1 MAGIGFELRRLSRSN
16 SYLGQLRAY
25 FYAGIVGSGPWVLSI
40 LAILVLGFMS
50 LGVIV
55 PAKLISQFQTSV
67 TWLIALSLIYSGG
80 MQLAYTRYVADR
92 LFEHSSGEVLPN
104 LFGIVL
110 ASTLPLFMLSIPLA
124 LWLLPGTSPAFKLL
138 MVVGLSQLNMVW
150 ILTVLLSGLKQYKW
164 LIVIY
169 FLGYGGAVAMGLAM
183 GHGGYGMEG
192 LLLAFV
198 LGQAVI
204 AVGALAL
211 VWREYPPQRLI
222 GFDFLRA
229 GRMKA
234 WLLPTG
240 IFFNAGIW
248 IDKFLFWLWPGT
260 GQTVIGTLHASVIYD
275 TPVFLAYFTL
285 IPGMAVFL
293 LRMEVDFV
301 HAYDQYYEA
310 VREGGALSTIRH
322 HRVEMVVTAREGIY
336 DIIKTQSF
344 TLLGLIAIGPAL
356 LSFFGIP
363 TLYFPLLVIDAVG
376 VSLQLLVMAGLNVL
390 FYLDRLRT
398 AAAMAACMFFTNL
411 GFTYLSL
418 QAGPFFYGYGFA
430 LAMLLTALIMLVVTD
445 RILDRLNY
453 TTFMLR

>member
-1 MAGIGFELRRLSRSN
+1 MAGIGFELRRLSRSD

-40 LAILVLGFMS
+40 LAILVLGVMS
-50 LGVIV
+50 LGVVV
-55 PAKLISQFQTSV
+55 PAQLISQFQTSV

-80 MQLAYTRYVADR
+80 VQLLYTRYVADR
-92 LFEHSSGEVLPN
+92 LFEHRSEEVLPN

-110 ASTLPLFMLSIPLA
+110 LTTLPLFLLSIPLA
-124 LWLLPGTSPAFKLL
+124 LWLLPGTTPAYRLL
-138 MVVGLSQLNMVW
+138 MVVALSQLNMVW

-164 LIVIY
+164 LLVLY
-169 FLGYGGAVAMGLAM
+169 FLGYGGAVALGLAL
-183 GHGGYGMEG
+183 GRAGLGMEG

-204 AVGALAL
+204 AVGSLAL

-222 GFDFLRA
+222 GFDFLRR
-229 GRMKA
+229 GRLKL

-240 IFFNAGIW
+240 LLFNAGVW
-248 IDKFLFWLWPGT
+248 VDKFLFWLWPST
-260 GQTVIGTLHASVIYD
+260 GHAVIGTLHASVIYD
-275 TPVFLAYFTL
+275 TPVFLAYFTI

-301 HAYDQYYEA
+301 LGYDRYYDA
-310 VREGGALSTIRH
+310 VREGGALSSIRH
-322 HRVEMVVTAREGIY
+322 YREQMVVTARAGIY
-336 DIIKTQSF
+336 DILKTQGF
-344 TLLGLIAIGPAL
+344 TLLGLMALGPSL
-356 LSFFGIP
+356 LGFFGIP

-376 VSLQLLVMAGLNVL
+376 VSLQLLVMAGLNIL

-398 AAAMAACMFFTNL
+398 AAAMTALMFVGNLALTLVTLNL
-411 GFTYLSL
+411 G
-418 QAGPFFYGYGFA
+418 PFYFGYGFVV
-430 LAMLLTALIMLVVTD
+430 AMLISAVAILLTCN

>member
-1 MAGIGFELRRLSRSN
+1 MAGIGFELRRLSRSD

-25 FYAGIVGSGPWVLSI
+25 LYAGIVGSGPWILSI
-40 LAILVLGFMS
+40 LAIMVLGFMS

-55 PAKLISQFQTSV
+55 PEVLISQFQTSV

-80 MQLAYTRYVADR
+80 IQHAYTRYTADR
-92 LFEHSSGEVLPN
+92 LFEHDSGEVLPN

-110 ASTLPLFMLSIPLA
+110 LSTVPLFLLSIPFS
-124 LWLLPGTSPAFKLL
+124 LWLLPGTSAAYKLL
-138 MVVGLSQLNMVW
+138 MIVGLSQLNMVW

-169 FLGYGGAVAMGLAM
+169 FLGYGGAVALGMTLGRI
-183 GHGGYGMEG
+183 GYGLEG

-198 LGQAVI
+198 LGQAAI
-204 AVGALAL
+204 AIGALAL
-211 VWREYPPQRLI
+211 VWREYPPRRLI
-222 GFDFLRA
+222 GFDFLRG
-229 GRMKA
+229 GRMKL

-248 IDKFLFWLWPGT
+248 IDKLLFWLWPGT
-260 GQTVIGTLHASVIYD
+260 GLAVIGTLHASVIYD
-275 TPVFLAYFTL
+275 TPIFLAYFML

-301 HAYDQYYEA
+301 HAYNQYYEA

-322 HRVEMVVTAREGIY
+322 HRVQMVVTAREGIY

-344 TLLGLIAIGPAL
+344 TLLGLIAIGPEL

-363 TLYFPLLVIDAVG
+363 TLYFPLLVIDSVG

-390 FYLDRLRT
+390 LYLDRLRT
-398 AAAMAACMFFTNL
+398 AAAMTVLMFAANL
-411 GFTYLSL
+411 GFTYASL
-418 QAGPFFYGYGFA
+418 RASPFLYGYGFA
-430 LAMLLTALIMLVVTD
+430 LAMLVTALVMLVVTD
-445 RILDRLNY
+445 RILNRLNY